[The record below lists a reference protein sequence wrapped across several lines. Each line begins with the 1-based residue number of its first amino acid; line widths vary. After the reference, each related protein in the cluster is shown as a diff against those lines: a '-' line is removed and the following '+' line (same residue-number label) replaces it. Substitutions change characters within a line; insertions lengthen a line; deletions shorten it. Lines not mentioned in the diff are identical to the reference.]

1 MKVMKIINAKLS
13 IVALILLVLITAGC
27 TDTSEEST
35 PGVSMPE
42 YINIGLV
49 APLSGGASDVGNDM
63 KQAAVLAVEEI
74 NADGGVFVEE
84 YGEKIPLKL
93 VEGDT
98 QTSPTEGVTAVERL
112 ITNENVVVLV
122 GGFSSGVTL
131 ANQVPAASKVPYII
145 TGASSSQVTR
155 RTEID
160 TSYFFHYCSTTDD
173 YSQPILQFFV
183 DQLKP
188 LVAADRDLKLALIYR
203 DDAYGKGVIESSL
216 AYIEDNSL
224 PVELVAQEK
233 YPTDETDFH
242 AYLTKIAEAK
252 PDAVYTVGFVKDTSS
267 VYIQGQRD
275 VGLNTVYMAVECNED
290 PAFYELLG
298 EWGDGQLL
306 ESKFA
311 PYAADYT
318 ILMGPY
324 KEAYLAKWGEMPG
337 MMGADTYDGIY
348 LAASAIERAG
358 TLDRTEVRDAIKQTN
373 EPEMLILMEG
383 GNIAFDE
390 YNEISPKI
398 FIEQM
403 FWDEETEE
411 LKPVIILPDTLKE
424 QDFVL
429 PDNYEIGG

>member
-1 MKVMKIINAKLS
+1 MKVVNGKI
-13 IVALILLVLITAGC
+13 LIITIILAAIIAAGC
-27 TDTSEEST
+27 TGPSDEATVPES
-35 PGVSMPE
+35 
-42 YINIGLV
+42 IKIGLV

-63 KQAAVLAVEEI
+63 KQAAILAVEEI
-74 NADGGVFVEE
+74 NADGGVLVAE
-84 YGEKIPLKL
+84 YGVKIPLEL

-112 ITNENVVVLV
+112 ITSENVVVLV

-131 ANQVPAASKVPYII
+131 ANQVPAAGKVPYVI
-145 TGASSSQVTR
+145 TGASSAQVTR
-155 RTEID
+155 RTEVD

-183 DQLKP
+183 DELKP

-203 DDAYGKGVIESSL
+203 DDAYGKGVIESSV
-216 AYIEDNSL
+216 AYIEDNNL
-224 PVELVAQEK
+224 PIELVAQEK
-233 YPTDETDFH
+233 YPGAETDFH
-242 AYLTKIAEAK
+242 AYLTKIADAK
-252 PDAVYTVGFVKDTSS
+252 PDAVYTVGFVKDTASI
-267 VYIQGQRD
+267 YIQGQRD

-311 PYAADYT
+311 PYADDYT
-318 ILMGPY
+318 ELMGPY
-324 KEAYLAKWGEMPG
+324 KEAYLAKWGVMPG

-358 TLDRTEVRDAIKQTN
+358 TMDRTDVRDAIKMTN
-373 EPEMLILMEG
+373 EKEMLILIEG

-403 FWDEETEE
+403 FWNAETEE
-411 LKPVIILPDTLKE
+411 LTPVIILPDDLKS

-429 PDNYEIGG
+429 PDKYEMVDE

>member
-1 MKVMKIINAKLS
+1 MKIINVKLS

-27 TDTSEEST
+27 TDTSEEGTHEVST
-35 PGVSMPE
+35 PE
-42 YINIGLV
+42 YINVGLV

-74 NADGGVFVEE
+74 NADGGVYVEK
-84 YGEKIPLKL
+84 YGAKIPLKL

-131 ANQVPAASKVPYII
+131 ANQVPAAGKVPYII

-155 RTEID
+155 RTEIN

-183 DQLKP
+183 DELKP
-188 LVAADRDLKLALIYR
+188 IVAADRNLKLALIYR
-203 DDAYGKGVIESSL
+203 DDAYGKGVIESSV
-216 AYIEDNSL
+216 AYINDNSL
-224 PVELVAQEK
+224 PIELVAQEK

-242 AYLTKIAEAK
+242 TYLTKIAEAK

-267 VYIQGQRD
+267 IYIQGQRD

-290 PAFYELLG
+290 PTFYELLG
-298 EWGDGQLL
+298 KWGDGQLL

-311 PYAADYT
+311 PYATEYT
-318 ILMGPY
+318 ELMGPY

-358 TLDRTEVRDAIKQTN
+358 TLDRTQVRDAIKQTN

-383 GNIAFDE
+383 GNITFDE

-411 LKPVIILPDTLKE
+411 LKPVIVLPDSLIE

>member
-1 MKVMKIINAKLS
+1 MKIINAKLS

-27 TDTSEEST
+27 TDTPEEGT
-35 PGVSMPE
+35 PE

-74 NADGGVFVEE
+74 NADGGVYVDE
-84 YGEKIPLKL
+84 YGIKIPLKL
-93 VEGDT
+93 IEGDT

-112 ITNENVVVLV
+112 ITKENVVVLV

-131 ANQVPAASKVPYII
+131 ANQVPAAGKVPYII

-183 DQLKP
+183 DELKP

-203 DDAYGKGVIESSL
+203 DDAYGKGVIESSV

-224 PVELVAQEK
+224 PIELVAQEK

-242 AYLTKIAEAK
+242 TYLTKIAEAK

-267 VYIQGQRD
+267 IYIQGQRD
-275 VGLNTVYMAVECNED
+275 VGLNTLYMAVECNED
-290 PAFYELLG
+290 PKFYELLG
-298 EWGDGQLL
+298 KWGDGQLL

-318 ILMGPY
+318 ELMGPY
-324 KEAYLAKWGEMPG
+324 KEAYLAKWGKMPG

-358 TLDRTEVRDAIKQTN
+358 SLDRTEVRDAIKQTN
-373 EPEMLILMEG
+373 ETEMLILMEG

-390 YNEISPKI
+390 YNEISPII

-411 LKPVIILPDTLKE
+411 LKPVIILPDSLKE

>member
-1 MKVMKIINAKLS
+1 MKIINAKLS
-13 IVALILLVLITAGC
+13 IIALILLVLITAGC
-27 TDTSEEST
+27 TDTPEEGT
-35 PGVSMPE
+35 PE

-74 NADGGVFVEE
+74 NADGGVYVDE
-84 YGEKIPLKL
+84 YGVKIPLKL

-131 ANQVPAASKVPYII
+131 ANQVPAAGKVPYII

-183 DQLKP
+183 DELKP
-188 LVAADRDLKLALIYR
+188 MVAADRDLKLALIYR
-203 DDAYGKGVIESSL
+203 DDAYGKGVIESSV

-224 PVELVAQEK
+224 PIELVAQEK

-242 AYLTKIAEAK
+242 TYLTKIAEAK

-267 VYIQGQRD
+267 IYIQGQRD
-275 VGLNTVYMAVECNED
+275 VGLNTIYMAVECNED
-290 PAFYELLG
+290 PKFYELLG

-318 ILMGPY
+318 ELMGPY
-324 KEAYLAKWGEMPG
+324 KEAYLAKWGKMPG

-373 EPEMLILMEG
+373 EPEMLILLEG
-383 GNIAFDE
+383 GNITFDE
-390 YNEISPKI
+390 YNEISPII

-411 LKPVIILPDTLKE
+411 LKPFIVLPDSLKE

>member
-1 MKVMKIINAKLS
+1 MKIVKGRIL
-13 IVALILLVLITAGC
+13 IILLILAAIISAGC
-27 TDTSEEST
+27 TAPSDEASGEVTVPDS
-35 PGVSMPE
+35 
-42 YINIGLV
+42 IKIGLV
-49 APLSGGASDVGNDM
+49 VPLSGAASDVGNDM
-63 KQAAVLAVEEI
+63 KQAAILAVEEI

-84 YGEKIPLKL
+84 YGAKILLEL

-98 QTSPTEGVTAVERL
+98 HFSPTEGVTAVERL

-131 ANQVPAASKVPYII
+131 ANQVPAAGKVPYVI

-160 TSYFFHYCSTTDD
+160 TSYFYHYCSTTDD

-183 DQLKP
+183 DELKP
-188 LVAADRDLKLALIYR
+188 LVAADRDLKLALIYI
-203 DDAYGKGVIESSL
+203 DDAYGKGVIDSSI
-216 AYIEDNSL
+216 AYIEDNNLSI
-224 PVELVAQEK
+224 ELVAQEK
-233 YPTDETDFH
+233 YPKGETDFH
-242 AYLTKIAEAK
+242 AYLTKVADAK

-267 VYIQGQRD
+267 IYIQGQRD

-311 PYAADYT
+311 PYADAYT
-318 ILMGPY
+318 PLMEPY
-324 KEAYLAKWGEMPG
+324 KEAYLAKWNVMPG

-348 LAASAIERAG
+348 LVASAIGRAG
-358 TLDRTEVRDAIKQTN
+358 TLDRSDVNDAIKQTN

-390 YNEISPKI
+390 YNEISPRI

-403 FWDEETEE
+403 FWNEETEE
-411 LKPVIILPDTLKE
+411 LIPVIVLPEDLKS

-429 PDNYEIGG
+429 PDNYEMVD

>member
-1 MKVMKIINAKLS
+1 MNIVNGKIVI
-13 IVALILLVLITAGC
+13 IALMIAAMIAAGC
-27 TDTSEEST
+27 SGPSEKAIV
-35 PGVSMPE
+35 PGS
-42 YINIGLV
+42 IKIGLV
-49 APLSGGASDVGNDM
+49 APLSGGASDVGKDM
-63 KQAAVLAVEEI
+63 RQAAILAVEEI
-74 NADGGVFVEE
+74 NADGGVYVSE
-84 YGEKIPLKL
+84 YGKKIPLEL
-93 VEGDT
+93 VDGDT

-131 ANQVPAASKVPYII
+131 ANQVPAAGKVPYII

-155 RTEID
+155 RSEVD

-183 DQLKP
+183 DELKP
-188 LVAADRDLKLALIYR
+188 LVAADRNLRLALIFR
-203 DDAYGKGVIESSL
+203 DDAYGKGVIDSSV
-216 AYIEDNSL
+216 AYIEENNL
-224 PVELVAQEK
+224 PIELVAQQK
-233 YPTDETDFH
+233 YPVSETDFH
-242 AYLTKIAEAK
+242 AYLTKIADAR
-252 PDAVYTVGFVKDTSS
+252 PDAVYTVGFVKDTASI
-267 VYIQGQRD
+267 YIQGQRD

-311 PYAADYT
+311 PYAPEYT
-318 ILMGPY
+318 ELMGPY
-324 KEAYLAKWGEMPG
+324 KEAYIAKWDVMPG

-358 TLDRTEVRDAIKQTN
+358 TLERTEVKDAIKQTN
-373 EPEMLILMEG
+373 ESEMLILMDG
-383 GNIAFDE
+383 GNIVFDE

-403 FWDEETEE
+403 FWNEETGE
-411 LKPVIILPDTLKE
+411 LIPVIVLPENLKSR
-424 QDFVL
+424 DFVL

>member
-1 MKVMKIINAKLS
+1 
-13 IVALILLVLITAGC
+13 
-27 TDTSEEST
+27 
-35 PGVSMPE
+35 
-42 YINIGLV
+42 V
-49 APLSGGASDVGNDM
+49 APLSGGASDVGKDM
-63 KQAAVLAVEEI
+63 KQAAILAVEEI
-74 NADGGVFVEE
+74 NADGGVFVSE
-84 YGEKIPLKL
+84 YGVKIPLEL

-98 QTSPTEGVTAVERL
+98 QTSPIEGVTAVERL
-112 ITNENVVVLV
+112 ITSENVVVLV

-131 ANQVPAASKVPYII
+131 ANQVPAVGKVPYVI
-145 TGASSSQVTR
+145 TGASSAQVTR
-155 RTEID
+155 RTEVD

-183 DQLKP
+183 DELKP

-203 DDAYGKGVIESSL
+203 DDAYGKGVIESSV
-216 AYIEDNSL
+216 AYIEENNL
-224 PVELVAQEK
+224 PIELVEQQK
-233 YPTDETDFH
+233 YPGTETDFH
-242 AYLTKIAEAK
+242 AYLTKIAGAK
-252 PDAVYTVGFVKDTSS
+252 PDAVYTVGFVPDTANIF
-267 VYIQGQRD
+267 IQGQRD

-311 PYAADYT
+311 PYAPEYT
-318 ILMGPY
+318 ELMGPY
-324 KEAYLAKWGEMPG
+324 REAYLAKWGVMPG

-348 LAASAIERAG
+348 LVKSAIERAG
-358 TLDRTEVRDAIKQTN
+358 TLDRTDVRDAIKQTN

-383 GNIAFDE
+383 GNISFDE
-390 YNEISPKI
+390 YNEISPRI

-411 LKPVIILPDTLKE
+411 LIPVIVLPEDLKS

-429 PDNYEIGG
+429 PDKYEIGG

>member
-1 MKVMKIINAKLS
+1 MKIAKGRILI
-13 IVALILLVLITAGC
+13 IVLILAGIITAGC
-27 TDTSEEST
+27 TAPPEE
-35 PGVSMPE
+35 VSGEVAVEVPDS
-42 YINIGLV
+42 IKIGLV

-63 KQAAVLAVEEI
+63 KQAAILAVEEI
-74 NADGGVFVEE
+74 NADGGVLVAE
-84 YGEKIPLKL
+84 YGAKILLEL

-131 ANQVPAASKVPYII
+131 ANQVPAAGKVPYVI

-160 TSYFFHYCSTTDD
+160 TSYFYHYCSTTDD

-183 DQLKP
+183 DELKP

-203 DDAYGKGVIESSL
+203 DDAYGKGVIESSI
-216 AYIEDNSL
+216 AYIEDNDL
-224 PVELVAQEK
+224 PIELVAQEK

-242 AYLTKIAEAK
+242 AYLTKIADAK

-267 VYIQGQRD
+267 IYIQGQRD
-275 VGLNTVYMAVECNED
+275 VGLNTIYMAVECNED

-298 EWGDGQLL
+298 EWGNGQLL

-311 PYAADYT
+311 PYADAYT
-318 ILMGPY
+318 PLMEPY
-324 KEAYLAKWGEMPG
+324 KEAYLAKWGVMPG

-348 LAASAIERAG
+348 LVASAIERAG
-358 TLDRTEVRDAIKQTN
+358 TIDRSDVNDAIKQTN

-390 YNEISPKI
+390 YNEILPKI

-403 FWDEETEE
+403 FWNEETEE
-411 LKPVIILPDTLKE
+411 LRPVIVMPENLKS

>member
-1 MKVMKIINAKLS
+1 MKIINAKLS
-13 IVALILLVLITAGC
+13 IIALILLVLITAGC
-27 TDTSEEST
+27 TDTSEEGT
-35 PGVSMPE
+35 PE

-74 NADGGVFVEE
+74 NADGGVYVEE
-84 YGEKIPLKL
+84 YGVKIPLRL

-112 ITNENVVVLV
+112 ITSENVVVLV

-131 ANQVPAASKVPYII
+131 ANQVPAAGKVPYII

-183 DQLKP
+183 DELKP
-188 LVAADRDLKLALIYR
+188 MVAADRDLKLALIYR
-203 DDAYGKGVIESSL
+203 DDAYGKGVIESSV
-216 AYIEDNSL
+216 AYIEDNSM
-224 PVELVAQEK
+224 PIELVAKEK

-242 AYLTKIAEAK
+242 TYLTKIAEAK

-275 VGLNTVYMAVECNED
+275 VGLNTLYMAVECNED

-311 PYAADYT
+311 PYAAEYT
-318 ILMGPY
+318 ELMGPY
-324 KEAYLAKWGEMPG
+324 KEAYLAKWDEMPG

-358 TLDRTEVRDAIKQTN
+358 SLDRTQVRDAIKQTN
-373 EPEMLILMEG
+373 EQEMLILLEG
-383 GNIAFDE
+383 GNITFDE
-390 YNEISPKI
+390 YNEISPII

-411 LKPVIILPDTLKE
+411 LKPVIVLPDSLKK

>member
-1 MKVMKIINAKLS
+1 MKIIKGNILIIS
-13 IVALILLVLITAGC
+13 LILAAIITAGC
-27 TDTSEEST
+27 TT
-35 PGVSMPE
+35 PTDQAEVPDS
-42 YINIGLV
+42 IKIGLV

-63 KQAAVLAVEEI
+63 KQAAILAVEEI
-74 NADGGVFVEE
+74 NADGGVFVKDH
-84 YGEKIPLKL
+84 GIKIPLEL

-98 QTSPTEGVTAVERL
+98 QTLPTEGVTAVERL

-131 ANQVPAASKVPYII
+131 ADQVPAAGKVPYII

-160 TSYFFHYCSTTDD
+160 TSYFYHYCSTTDD
-173 YSQPILQFFV
+173 YSQPILLFFV
-183 DQLKP
+183 DELKP
-188 LVAADRDLKLALIYR
+188 LVAADRDLRLALIYR
-203 DDAYGKGVIESSL
+203 DDAYGKGVIDSSIK
-216 AYIEDNSL
+216 YIEDNNL
-224 PVELVAQEK
+224 PIELVAQEK

-242 AYLTKIAEAK
+242 TYLTKIADTK

-267 VYIQGQRD
+267 IYIQGQRD
-275 VGLNTVYMAVECNED
+275 VGLNTIYMAVECNED
-290 PAFYELLG
+290 PAFYNLLG

-318 ILMGPY
+318 TMIKPY
-324 KEAYLAKWGEMPG
+324 KEAYLARWNVMPG

-348 LAASAIERAG
+348 LAVSAIERAG
-358 TLDRTEVRDAIKQTN
+358 TLNRTAVNDAIKQTN
-373 EPEMLILMEG
+373 ETEMLILMEG
-383 GNIAFDE
+383 GNIVFDE

-403 FWDEETEE
+403 FWNNETEE
-411 LKPVIILPDTLKE
+411 LRPVIVLPENLKS
-424 QDFVL
+424 QDFIL

>member
-1 MKVMKIINAKLS
+1 MKIINAKLS
-13 IVALILLVLITAGC
+13 IIALILLVLISAGC
-27 TDTSEEST
+27 TDTPEEST
-35 PGVSMPE
+35 PE

-74 NADGGVFVEE
+74 NADGGVYVDE
-84 YGEKIPLKL
+84 YGVKITLKL

-131 ANQVPAASKVPYII
+131 ANQVPAAGKVPYII

-183 DQLKP
+183 DELKP
-188 LVAADRDLKLALIYR
+188 KVAADRDLKLALIYR
-203 DDAYGKGVIESSL
+203 DDAYGKGVIESSV

-224 PVELVAQEK
+224 PIELVAQEK

-242 AYLTKIAEAK
+242 TYLTKIAEAK

-267 VYIQGQRD
+267 IYIQGQRD
-275 VGLNTVYMAVECNED
+275 VGLNTIYMAVECNED
-290 PAFYELLG
+290 PKFYELLG

-318 ILMGPY
+318 ELMGPY
-324 KEAYLAKWGEMPG
+324 KEAYLAKWGKMPG

-373 EPEMLILMEG
+373 EPEMLILLEG
-383 GNIAFDE
+383 GNITFDE
-390 YNEISPKI
+390 YNEISPII

-411 LKPVIILPDTLKE
+411 LKPFIVLPDSLKK

>member
-1 MKVMKIINAKLS
+1 MKIAKGRIL
-13 IVALILLVLITAGC
+13 IILLILAGIITAGC
-27 TDTSEEST
+27 TAPSDEVSSEVVVPDS
-35 PGVSMPE
+35 
-42 YINIGLV
+42 IKIGLV

-63 KQAAVLAVEEI
+63 KQAAILAVEEI
-74 NADGGVFVEE
+74 NADGGVLVAE
-84 YGEKIPLKL
+84 YGVKILLEL

-98 QTSPTEGVTAVERL
+98 QTSPTEGVTAVTRL
-112 ITNENVVVLV
+112 ITSEKVVALV

-131 ANQVPAASKVPYII
+131 ANQVPAAGKVPYVI

-160 TSYFFHYCSTTDD
+160 TSYFYHYCSTTDD

-183 DQLKP
+183 DELKP

-203 DDAYGKGVIESSL
+203 DDAYGKGVIESSI
-216 AYIEDNSL
+216 AYIEDNDL
-224 PVELVAQEK
+224 PIELIAQEK

-242 AYLTKIAEAK
+242 AYLTKIADAK

-267 VYIQGQRD
+267 IYIQGQRD
-275 VGLNTVYMAVECNED
+275 VGLNTIYMAVECNED

-311 PYAADYT
+311 PYADAYT
-318 ILMGPY
+318 PLMEPY
-324 KEAYLAKWGEMPG
+324 KEAYLAKWGVMPG

-348 LAASAIERAG
+348 LVTSAIERAG
-358 TLDRTEVRDAIKQTN
+358 TIDRSDVNDAIKQTN

-403 FWDEETEE
+403 FWNEETEE
-411 LKPVIILPDTLKE
+411 LRPVIVMPENLKS

>member
-1 MKVMKIINAKLS
+1 MKIPKGTILITS
-13 IVALILLVLITAGC
+13 LILAAIITAGC
-27 TDTSEEST
+27 TAPTDETEVPDS
-35 PGVSMPE
+35 
-42 YINIGLV
+42 IKIGLV

-63 KQAAVLAVEEI
+63 KQAAILAVEEI
-74 NADGGVFVEE
+74 NADGGVFVKD
-84 YGEKIPLKL
+84 YGTKIPLEL
-93 VEGDT
+93 LEGDT

-112 ITNENVVVLV
+112 ITSENVVVLV

-131 ANQVPAASKVPYII
+131 ANQVPAAGKVPYII

-160 TSYFFHYCSTTDD
+160 TSYFYHYCSTTDD

-183 DQLKP
+183 DNLKP
-188 LVAADRDLKLALIYR
+188 LVAADRNLKLALIYR
-203 DDAYGKGVIESSL
+203 DDAYGKGVIDSSI
-216 AYIEDNSL
+216 AYIENNDL
-224 PVELVAQEK
+224 PIELVAQEK

-242 AYLTKIAEAK
+242 TYLTKIADAK

-267 VYIQGQRD
+267 IYIQGQRD
-275 VGLNTVYMAVECNED
+275 VGLNTIYMAVECNED

-298 EWGDGQLL
+298 EWGNGQLL

-318 ILMGPY
+318 AMIKPY
-324 KEAYLAKWGEMPG
+324 KEAYLAKWGVMPG

-348 LAASAIERAG
+348 LAVSAIERAG
-358 TLDRTEVRDAIKQTN
+358 TLDRTAVNDAIKQTN
-373 EPEMLILMEG
+373 ESEMLILMEG

-390 YNEISPKI
+390 HNEISPKI

-403 FWDEETEE
+403 FWNNETEE
-411 LKPVIILPDTLKE
+411 LRPVIVLPENLKS

-429 PDNYEIGG
+429 PDSYESGG

>member
-1 MKVMKIINAKLS
+1 MKIINAKLS
-13 IVALILLVLITAGC
+13 IIALILLVLITAGC
-27 TDTSEEST
+27 TDTPEEGT
-35 PGVSMPE
+35 PE

-74 NADGGVFVEE
+74 NADGGVYVDE
-84 YGEKIPLKL
+84 YGVKIPLKL

-131 ANQVPAASKVPYII
+131 ANQVPAAGKVPYII

-183 DQLKP
+183 DELKP
-188 LVAADRDLKLALIYR
+188 KVAADRDLKLALIYR
-203 DDAYGKGVIESSL
+203 DDAYGKGVIESSV

-224 PVELVAQEK
+224 PIELVAQEK

-242 AYLTKIAEAK
+242 TYLTKIAEAK

-267 VYIQGQRD
+267 IYIQGQRD
-275 VGLNTVYMAVECNED
+275 VGLNTLYMAVECNED
-290 PAFYELLG
+290 PKFYELLG

-311 PYAADYT
+311 PYAAEYT
-318 ILMGPY
+318 ELMGPY
-324 KEAYLAKWGEMPG
+324 KEAYLAKWGKMPG

-373 EPEMLILMEG
+373 EPEMLILLEG
-383 GNIAFDE
+383 GNITFDE
-390 YNEISPKI
+390 YNEISPII

-411 LKPVIILPDTLKE
+411 LKPVIVLPDSLKE

>member
-1 MKVMKIINAKLS
+1 MKVVNGKI
-13 IVALILLVLITAGC
+13 LIITMILAAIIAAGC
-27 TDTSEEST
+27 TGPSDEATVPES
-35 PGVSMPE
+35 
-42 YINIGLV
+42 IKIGLV

-63 KQAAVLAVEEI
+63 KQAAILAVEEI
-74 NADGGVFVEE
+74 NSDGGVLVAE
-84 YGEKIPLKL
+84 YGVKIPLEL

-112 ITNENVVVLV
+112 ITSENVVVLV

-131 ANQVPAASKVPYII
+131 ANQVPAAGKVPYVI
-145 TGASSSQVTR
+145 TGASSAQVTR
-155 RTEID
+155 RTEVD

-183 DQLKP
+183 DELKP

-203 DDAYGKGVIESSL
+203 DDAYGKGVIESSV
-216 AYIEDNSL
+216 AYIEDNNL
-224 PVELVAQEK
+224 PIELVAQEK
-233 YPTDETDFH
+233 YPGAETDFH
-242 AYLTKIAEAK
+242 AYLTKIADAK
-252 PDAVYTVGFVKDTSS
+252 PDAVYTVGFVKDTASI
-267 VYIQGQRD
+267 YIQGQRD

-311 PYAADYT
+311 PYADDYT
-318 ILMGPY
+318 ELMGPY
-324 KEAYLAKWGEMPG
+324 KEAYLAKWGVMPG

-348 LAASAIERAG
+348 LVKSAIERAG
-358 TLDRTEVRDAIKQTN
+358 TLDRTDVRDAIKQTN
-373 EPEMLILMEG
+373 ESEMLILMEG

-403 FWDEETEE
+403 FWNAETEE
-411 LKPVIILPDTLKE
+411 LTPVIILPDDLKS

-429 PDNYEIGG
+429 PDKYEIGG

>member
-1 MKVMKIINAKLS
+1 MKVVNGKI
-13 IVALILLVLITAGC
+13 LIITMILAAIIAAGC
-27 TDTSEEST
+27 TGPSDEATVPES
-35 PGVSMPE
+35 
-42 YINIGLV
+42 IKIGLV

-63 KQAAVLAVEEI
+63 KQAAILAVEEI
-74 NADGGVFVEE
+74 NADGGVLVAE
-84 YGEKIPLKL
+84 YGVKIPLEL

-112 ITNENVVVLV
+112 ITSENVVVLV

-131 ANQVPAASKVPYII
+131 ANQVPAAGKVPYVI
-145 TGASSSQVTR
+145 TGASSAQVTR
-155 RTEID
+155 RTEVD

-183 DQLKP
+183 DELRP

-203 DDAYGKGVIESSL
+203 DDAYGKGVIESSV
-216 AYIEDNSL
+216 AYIEDNNL
-224 PVELVAQEK
+224 PIELVAQEK
-233 YPTDETDFH
+233 YPGAETDFH
-242 AYLTKIAEAK
+242 AYLTKIADAK
-252 PDAVYTVGFVKDTSS
+252 PDAVYTVGFVKDTASI
-267 VYIQGQRD
+267 YIQGQRD

-311 PYAADYT
+311 PYADDYT
-318 ILMGPY
+318 ELMSPY
-324 KEAYLAKWGEMPG
+324 KEAYVAKWGVMPG

-348 LAASAIERAG
+348 LVKSAIERAG
-358 TLDRTEVRDAIKQTN
+358 TLDRTDVRDAIKQTN

-383 GNIAFDE
+383 GNISFDE
-390 YNEISPKI
+390 YNEISPRI

-403 FWDEETEE
+403 FWNEETEE
-411 LKPVIILPDTLKE
+411 LTPVIILPDDLKS
-424 QDFVL
+424 QDFEL
-429 PDNYEIGG
+429 PEKYEIGG

>member
-1 MKVMKIINAKLS
+1 MKIVNGKI
-13 IVALILLVLITAGC
+13 LIITLLLAAIIAAGC
-27 TDTSEEST
+27 AGPSDEATVPES
-35 PGVSMPE
+35 
-42 YINIGLV
+42 IKIGLV

-63 KQAAVLAVEEI
+63 KQAAILAVEEI
-74 NADGGVFVEE
+74 NADGGVLVAE
-84 YGEKIPLKL
+84 YGVKIPLEL

-131 ANQVPAASKVPYII
+131 ANQVPAAGKVPYVI
-145 TGASSSQVTR
+145 TGASSAQVTR
-155 RTEID
+155 RTEVD

-183 DQLKP
+183 DELKP

-203 DDAYGKGVIESSL
+203 DDAYGKGVIESSV
-216 AYIEDNSL
+216 AYIEDNEL
-224 PVELVAQEK
+224 PIELVAQEK
-233 YPTDETDFH
+233 YPGAETDFH
-242 AYLTKIAEAK
+242 AYLTKIADAK
-252 PDAVYTVGFVKDTSS
+252 PDAVYTVGFVKDTASI
-267 VYIQGQRD
+267 YIQGQRD

-311 PYAADYT
+311 PYADEYT
-318 ILMGPY
+318 ELMGPY
-324 KEAYLAKWGEMPG
+324 KEAYLAKWGVMPG

-348 LAASAIERAG
+348 LVASAIERAG
-358 TLDRTEVRDAIKQTN
+358 TLDRTDVKDAIKQTN
-373 EPEMLILMEG
+373 ESEMLILMEG
-383 GNIAFDE
+383 GNIVFDE

-403 FWDEETEE
+403 FWDAETEE
-411 LKPVIILPDTLKE
+411 LTPVIIQPENLKS

-429 PDNYEIGG
+429 PDKYEIGG

>member
-1 MKVMKIINAKLS
+1 M
-13 IVALILLVLITAGC
+13 LITAGC
-27 TDTSEEST
+27 TDTSEEGTPEAST
-35 PGVSMPE
+35 PE

-74 NADGGVFVEE
+74 NADGGVYVEE
-84 YGEKIPLKL
+84 YGEKISLKL

-131 ANQVPAASKVPYII
+131 ANQVPAAGKVPYII

-183 DQLKP
+183 DELKP
-188 LVAADRDLKLALIYR
+188 MVAADRDLKLALIYR

-224 PVELVAQEK
+224 PIELVAQEK

-318 ILMGPY
+318 ELMGPY

-358 TLDRTEVRDAIKQTN
+358 TLDRTQVRDAIKQTN
-373 EPEMLILMEG
+373 EAEMLILMEG

-411 LKPVIILPDTLKE
+411 LRPVIILPDALKE

>member
-1 MKVMKIINAKLS
+1 MKIINAKLS
-13 IVALILLVLITAGC
+13 IIALILLVLITAGC
-27 TDTSEEST
+27 TDTPEEGT
-35 PGVSMPE
+35 PE

-74 NADGGVFVEE
+74 NADGGVYVDE
-84 YGEKIPLKL
+84 YGIKIPLKL

-131 ANQVPAASKVPYII
+131 ANQVPAAGKVPYII

-183 DQLKP
+183 DELKP

-203 DDAYGKGVIESSL
+203 DDAYGKGVIESSV

-224 PVELVAQEK
+224 PIELVAQEK

-242 AYLTKIAEAK
+242 TYLTKIAEAK

-267 VYIQGQRD
+267 IYIQGQRD
-275 VGLNTVYMAVECNED
+275 VGLNTLYMAVECNED
-290 PAFYELLG
+290 PKFYELLG

-318 ILMGPY
+318 ELMGPY
-324 KEAYLAKWGEMPG
+324 KEAYLAKWGKMPG

-358 TLDRTEVRDAIKQTN
+358 SLDRTEVRDAIKQTN
-373 EPEMLILMEG
+373 ETEMLILMEG

-390 YNEISPKI
+390 YNEISPII

-411 LKPVIILPDTLKE
+411 LKPFIILPDSLKK

>member
-1 MKVMKIINAKLS
+1 MKVLNGKILI
-13 IVALILLVLITAGC
+13 ITLILAAIIAAGC
-27 TDTSEEST
+27 AGPSDEAMVPES
-35 PGVSMPE
+35 
-42 YINIGLV
+42 IKIGLV

-63 KQAAVLAVEEI
+63 KQAAILAVEEI
-74 NADGGVFVEE
+74 NADGGVYVGE
-84 YGEKIPLKL
+84 YGVKIPLEL

-131 ANQVPAASKVPYII
+131 ANQVPAAGKVPYVI
-145 TGASSSQVTR
+145 TGASSAQVTR
-155 RTEID
+155 RTEVD

-183 DQLKP
+183 DELKP

-203 DDAYGKGVIESSL
+203 DDAYGKGVIESSV
-216 AYIEDNSL
+216 AYIEDNNL
-224 PVELVAQEK
+224 PIELVAQEK
-233 YPTDETDFH
+233 YPGAETDFH
-242 AYLTKIAEAK
+242 AYLTKIADAK
-252 PDAVYTVGFVKDTSS
+252 PDAVYTVGFVKDTASI
-267 VYIQGQRD
+267 YIQGQRD

-311 PYAADYT
+311 PYAPDYT
-318 ILMGPY
+318 DMIGPY
-324 KEAYLAKWGEMPG
+324 REAYVAKWGVMPG

-348 LAASAIERAG
+348 LVKSAIERAG
-358 TLDRTEVRDAIKQTN
+358 SLDRTEVKDAIKQTN
-373 EPEMLILMEG
+373 ELEMLILMDG

-403 FWDEETEE
+403 FWDEEKKE
-411 LKPVIILPDTLKE
+411 LRPVIVLPENLKS

-429 PDNYEIGG
+429 PDKYEIGG

>member
-1 MKVMKIINAKLS
+1 MLAAIIA
-13 IVALILLVLITAGC
+13 AGC
-27 TDTSEEST
+27 AGPSDEAAVPES
-35 PGVSMPE
+35 
-42 YINIGLV
+42 IKIGLV
-49 APLSGGASDVGNDM
+49 IPLSGAASDVGNDM
-63 KQAAVLAVEEI
+63 KQAAILAVEEI
-74 NADGGVFVEE
+74 NADGGVLVAE
-84 YGEKIPLKL
+84 YGVKIPLKL
-93 VEGDT
+93 IEGDT

-131 ANQVPAASKVPYII
+131 ANQVPAAGKVPYII

-183 DQLKP
+183 DELKP
-188 LVAADRDLKLALIYR
+188 LVAADRDLKLALLYV

-216 AYIEDNSL
+216 AYIEDNNL
-224 PVELVAQEK
+224 PIELVAQEK
-233 YPTDETDFH
+233 YPRGETDFH
-242 AYLTKIAEAK
+242 AYLTKIADAK

-267 VYIQGQRD
+267 IYIQGQRD

-311 PYAADYT
+311 PYAAEYT
-318 ILMGPY
+318 ELMGPY

-358 TLDRTEVRDAIKQTN
+358 TLDRTQVRDAIKQTN

-411 LKPVIILPDTLKE
+411 LRPVIILPDTLKE

>member
-1 MKVMKIINAKLS
+1 MKVVNGKIVIIAL
-13 IVALILLVLITAGC
+13 ILVALIAAGC
-27 TDTSEEST
+27 AGPSENAT
-35 PGVSMPE
+35 VPGS
-42 YINIGLV
+42 IKIGLV

-63 KQAAVLAVEEI
+63 KQAAILAVEEI
-74 NADGGVFVEE
+74 NAEGGVFVSE
-84 YGEKIPLKL
+84 YGVKIPLEL

-131 ANQVPAASKVPYII
+131 ANQVPAAGKVPYII

-155 RTEID
+155 RTEVD

-183 DQLKP
+183 DELKP

-203 DDAYGKGVIESSL
+203 DDAYGKGVIDSSV
-216 AYIEDNSL
+216 AYIEENNL
-224 PVELVAQEK
+224 PVELVAQQK
-233 YPTDETDFH
+233 YPVSETDFH
-242 AYLTKIAEAK
+242 AYLTKIADAK
-252 PDAVYTVGFVKDTSS
+252 PDAVYTVGFVKDTASI
-267 VYIQGQRD
+267 YIQGQRD

-290 PAFYELLG
+290 PKFYELLG
-298 EWGDGQLL
+298 KWGDGQLL

-311 PYAADYT
+311 PYAPEYT
-318 ILMGPY
+318 EMMGPY
-324 KEAYLAKWGEMPG
+324 KEAYLAKWGVMPG

-348 LAASAIERAG
+348 LVKSAIERAG
-358 TLDRTEVRDAIKQTN
+358 TLDRTDVKDAIKQTN
-373 EPEMLILMEG
+373 ESEMLILMEG
-383 GNIAFDE
+383 GNIVFDE

-403 FWDEETEE
+403 FWNEETEE
-411 LKPVIILPDTLKE
+411 LIPVIVLPENLKS

-429 PDNYEIGG
+429 PENYEIGG

>member
-1 MKVMKIINAKLS
+1 MKVLNGKILI
-13 IVALILLVLITAGC
+13 ITLILAAIIAAGC
-27 TDTSEEST
+27 AGPSDEAMVPES
-35 PGVSMPE
+35 
-42 YINIGLV
+42 IKIGLV

-63 KQAAVLAVEEI
+63 KQAAILAVEEI
-74 NADGGVFVEE
+74 NADGGVYVEE
-84 YGEKIPLKL
+84 YGVKIPLEL

-131 ANQVPAASKVPYII
+131 ANQVPAAGKVPYVI
-145 TGASSSQVTR
+145 TGASSAQVTR
-155 RTEID
+155 RTEVD

-183 DQLKP
+183 DELKP

-203 DDAYGKGVIESSL
+203 DDAYGKGVIESSV
-216 AYIEDNSL
+216 AYIEDNNL
-224 PVELVAQEK
+224 PIELVAQEK
-233 YPTDETDFH
+233 YPGAETDFH
-242 AYLTKIAEAK
+242 AYLTKIADAK
-252 PDAVYTVGFVKDTSS
+252 PDAVYTVGFVKDTASI
-267 VYIQGQRD
+267 YIQGQRD

-311 PYAADYT
+311 PYAPDYT
-318 ILMGPY
+318 DMIGPY
-324 KEAYLAKWGEMPG
+324 REAYVAKWGVMPG

-348 LAASAIERAG
+348 LVKSAIERAG
-358 TLDRTEVRDAIKQTN
+358 SLDRTEVKDDIKQTN
-373 EPEMLILMEG
+373 EPEMLILMDG

-403 FWDEETEE
+403 YWDEEKKE
-411 LKPVIILPDTLKE
+411 LRPVIVLPENLKS

-429 PDNYEIGG
+429 PDKYEIGG

>member
-1 MKVMKIINAKLS
+1 MKIVKGNIL
-13 IVALILLVLITAGC
+13 IILLILAAIISAGC
-27 TDTSEEST
+27 TASSEE
-35 PGVSMPE
+35 VSGEVTVPDS
-42 YINIGLV
+42 IKIGLV

-63 KQAAVLAVEEI
+63 KQAAILAVEEI

-84 YGEKIPLKL
+84 YGAKILLEL

-131 ANQVPAASKVPYII
+131 ANQVPAAGKVPYVI

-160 TSYFFHYCSTTDD
+160 TSYFYHYCSTTDD

-183 DQLKP
+183 DKLKP
-188 LVAADRDLKLALIYR
+188 LVAADRDMKLALIYR
-203 DDAYGKGVIESSL
+203 DDAYGKGVIESSI
-216 AYIEDNSL
+216 AYIEDNDL
-224 PVELVAQEK
+224 PIELVAQEK

-242 AYLTKIAEAK
+242 AYLTKIADAK

-267 VYIQGQRD
+267 IYIQGQRD
-275 VGLNTVYMAVECNED
+275 VGLNTIYMAVECNED

-311 PYAADYT
+311 PYADAYT
-318 ILMGPY
+318 PLMEPY
-324 KEAYLAKWGEMPG
+324 KEAYLAKWGAMPG

-348 LAASAIERAG
+348 LVTSAIERAG
-358 TLDRTEVRDAIKQTN
+358 TLDRSDVNDAIKQTD

-403 FWDEETEE
+403 FWNEETEE
-411 LKPVIILPDTLKE
+411 LRPVIVMPENLKS

>member
-1 MKVMKIINAKLS
+1 MKVINGKILI
-13 IVALILLVLITAGC
+13 ITLILAAIIAAGC
-27 TDTSEEST
+27 AGPSDEATVPES
-35 PGVSMPE
+35 
-42 YINIGLV
+42 IKIGLV
-49 APLSGGASDVGNDM
+49 APLSGGASDVGKDM
-63 KQAAVLAVEEI
+63 KQAAILAVEEI
-74 NADGGVFVEE
+74 NADGGVLVAE
-84 YGEKIPLKL
+84 YGVKIPLEL

-131 ANQVPAASKVPYII
+131 ANQVPAAGKVPYVI
-145 TGASSSQVTR
+145 TGASSAQVTR
-155 RTEID
+155 RTEVD

-183 DQLKP
+183 DELKP
-188 LVAADRDLKLALIYR
+188 LVAPDRDLKLALIYR
-203 DDAYGKGVIESSL
+203 DDAYGKGVIESSV
-216 AYIEDNSL
+216 AYIEDNNL
-224 PVELVAQEK
+224 PIELVAQEK
-233 YPTDETDFH
+233 YPGAETDFH
-242 AYLTKIAEAK
+242 AYLTKIADAK
-252 PDAVYTVGFVKDTSS
+252 PDAVYTVGFVKDTASI
-267 VYIQGQRD
+267 YIQGQRD

-318 ILMGPY
+318 DMIGPY
-324 KEAYLAKWGEMPG
+324 RDAYLAKWGVMPG

-348 LAASAIERAG
+348 LVKSAIEQAG
-358 TLDRTEVRDAIKQTN
+358 TMDRTDVKDAIKMTN
-373 EPEMLILMEG
+373 ESEMLILMEG

-390 YNEISPKI
+390 YNEISPEI

-403 FWDEETEE
+403 FWNAETEE
-411 LKPVIILPDTLKE
+411 LRPVIVLPDDLKS

-429 PDNYEIGG
+429 PDKYEIGG

>member
-1 MKVMKIINAKLS
+1 MKVVNGKI
-13 IVALILLVLITAGC
+13 LIITMILAAIIAAGC
-27 TDTSEEST
+27 TGPSDEATVPES
-35 PGVSMPE
+35 
-42 YINIGLV
+42 IKIGLV

-63 KQAAVLAVEEI
+63 KQAAILAVEEI
-74 NADGGVFVEE
+74 NADGGVLVAE
-84 YGEKIPLKL
+84 YGVKIPLEL

-112 ITNENVVVLV
+112 ITSENVVVLV

-131 ANQVPAASKVPYII
+131 ANQVPAAGKVPYVI
-145 TGASSSQVTR
+145 TGASSAQVTR
-155 RTEID
+155 RTEVD

-183 DQLKP
+183 DELKP

-203 DDAYGKGVIESSL
+203 DDAYGKGVIESSV
-216 AYIEDNSL
+216 AYIEDNNL
-224 PVELVAQEK
+224 PIELVAQEK
-233 YPTDETDFH
+233 YPGAETDFH
-242 AYLTKIAEAK
+242 AYLTKIADAK
-252 PDAVYTVGFVKDTSS
+252 PDAVYTVGFVKDTASI
-267 VYIQGQRD
+267 YIQGQRD

-311 PYAADYT
+311 PYADDYT
-318 ILMGPY
+318 ELMGPY
-324 KEAYLAKWGEMPG
+324 KEAYVAKWGVMPG

-348 LAASAIERAG
+348 LVKSAIERAG
-358 TLDRTEVRDAIKQTN
+358 TLDRTDVRDAIKQTN
-373 EPEMLILMEG
+373 ESEMLILMEG

-403 FWDEETEE
+403 FWNAETEE
-411 LKPVIILPDTLKE
+411 LTPVIILPDDLKS

-429 PDNYEIGG
+429 PDKYEIGG

>member
-1 MKVMKIINAKLS
+1 MEIVKGRILIIF
-13 IVALILLVLITAGC
+13 LILAAIISAGC
-27 TDTSEEST
+27 TASSEE
-35 PGVSMPE
+35 VSSEVTVPDS
-42 YINIGLV
+42 IKIGLV
-49 APLSGGASDVGNDM
+49 APLSGGASSTGNDM
-63 KQAAVLAVEEI
+63 KQGAILAVEEI

-84 YGEKIPLKL
+84 YGAKILLEL

-131 ANQVPAASKVPYII
+131 ANQVPAAGKVPYVI

-160 TSYFFHYCSTTDD
+160 TSYFYHYCSTTDD

-183 DQLKP
+183 DKLKP
-188 LVAADRDLKLALIYR
+188 LVAADRDMKLALIYR
-203 DDAYGKGVIESSL
+203 DDAYGKGVIESSI
-216 AYIEDNSL
+216 AYIEDNDL
-224 PVELVAQEK
+224 PIELVAQEK

-242 AYLTKIAEAK
+242 AYLTKIADAK

-267 VYIQGQRD
+267 IYIQGQRD
-275 VGLNTVYMAVECNED
+275 VGLNTIYMAVECNED

-311 PYAADYT
+311 PYADDYT
-318 ILMGPY
+318 PLMAPY
-324 KEAYLAKWGEMPG
+324 KEAYLAKWGAMPG

-348 LAASAIERAG
+348 LVASAIERAG
-358 TLDRTEVRDAIKQTN
+358 TLDRSDVNDAIKQTD

-390 YNEISPKI
+390 YNEISPRI

-403 FWDEETEE
+403 FWNEETEE
-411 LKPVIILPDTLKE
+411 LLPVIVLPEDLKS

>member
-1 MKVMKIINAKLS
+1 MKVVNGKI
-13 IVALILLVLITAGC
+13 LIITMILAAIIAAGC
-27 TDTSEEST
+27 TGPSDEATVPES
-35 PGVSMPE
+35 
-42 YINIGLV
+42 IKIGLV

-63 KQAAVLAVEEI
+63 KQAAILAVEEI
-74 NADGGVFVEE
+74 NADGGVLVAE
-84 YGEKIPLKL
+84 YGVKIPLEL

-131 ANQVPAASKVPYII
+131 ANQVPAAGKVPYVI
-145 TGASSSQVTR
+145 TGASSAQVTR
-155 RTEID
+155 RTEVD

-183 DQLKP
+183 DELKP
-188 LVAADRDLKLALIYR
+188 LVAPDRDLKLALIYR
-203 DDAYGKGVIESSL
+203 DDAYGKGVIESSV
-216 AYIEDNSL
+216 AYIEDNNL
-224 PVELVAQEK
+224 PIELVAQEK
-233 YPTDETDFH
+233 YPGAETDFH
-242 AYLTKIAEAK
+242 AYLTKIADAK
-252 PDAVYTVGFVKDTSS
+252 PDAVYTVGFVKDTASI
-267 VYIQGQRD
+267 YIQGQRD

-311 PYAADYT
+311 PYADDYT
-318 ILMGPY
+318 DMIGPY
-324 KEAYLAKWGEMPG
+324 REAYVAKWGVMPG

-348 LAASAIERAG
+348 LVKSAIERAG
-358 TLDRTEVRDAIKQTN
+358 TLDRTDVKDAIKQTN
-373 EPEMLILMEG
+373 ESEMLILMEG

-390 YNEISPKI
+390 YNEISPEI

-403 FWDEETEE
+403 FWNEETEE
-411 LKPVIILPDTLKE
+411 LRPVIVLPEKLKS

-429 PDNYEIGG
+429 PDKYEMVDE

>member
-1 MKVMKIINAKLS
+1 MLAAIIA
-13 IVALILLVLITAGC
+13 AGC
-27 TDTSEEST
+27 AGPSDEAAVPES
-35 PGVSMPE
+35 
-42 YINIGLV
+42 INIGLV

-74 NADGGVFVEE
+74 NADGGVLVAE
-84 YGEKIPLKL
+84 YGVKIPLKL

-112 ITNENVVVLV
+112 ITNDNVVVLV

-131 ANQVPAASKVPYII
+131 ANQVPAAGKVPYII

-183 DQLKP
+183 DELKP

-216 AYIEDNSL
+216 AYIEDNNL
-224 PVELVAQEK
+224 PIELVAQEK

-275 VGLNTVYMAVECNED
+275 VGLNTIYMAVECNED

-311 PYAADYT
+311 PYAAEYT
-318 ILMGPY
+318 ELMGPY

-358 TLDRTEVRDAIKQTN
+358 TLDRTQVRDAIKQTN

-411 LKPVIILPDTLKE
+411 LRPVIILPDTLKE

>member
-1 MKVMKIINAKLS
+1 MKTINGQILIIS
-13 IVALILLVLITAGC
+13 VILAAVIAAGC
-27 TDTSEEST
+27 AGPSEEAATSD
-35 PGVSMPE
+35 S
-42 YINIGLV
+42 IKIGLV
-49 APLSGGASDVGNDM
+49 APLSGGASEVGNDM
-63 KQAAVLAVEEI
+63 KQAAILAVEEI
-74 NADGGVFVEE
+74 NADGGVYVDE
-84 YGEKIPLKL
+84 YGKKIPLEL

-131 ANQVPAASKVPYII
+131 ADQVPAAGKVPFII
-145 TGASSSQVTR
+145 TGASSAQVTR

-183 DQLKP
+183 DELKP
-188 LVAADRDLKLALIYR
+188 MVADDRDLKLALIYR
-203 DDAYGKGVIESSL
+203 DDAYGKGVIDSSV
-216 AYIEDNSL
+216 AYIEDNEL
-224 PVELVAQEK
+224 PIEIVAQEK

-242 AYLTKIAEAK
+242 TYLTKIADAK
-252 PDAVYTVGFVKDTSS
+252 PDAVYTVGFVKDTAS

-311 PYAADYT
+311 PYADNYT
-318 ILMGPY
+318 DFIGPY
-324 KEAYLAKWGEMPG
+324 KEAYLAKWGVMPG

-348 LAASAIERAG
+348 LAVSSIESAG
-358 TLDRTEVRDAIKQTN
+358 TLERTAVKDAIKQTN
-373 EPEMLILMEG
+373 EDQRLILMEG
-383 GNIAFDE
+383 GKISFDE
-390 YNEISPKI
+390 YNEIAPEI

-403 FWDEETEE
+403 FWDEENEELRPVIVLPEE
-411 LKPVIILPDTLKE
+411 LKS